1 MQLLVPQ
8 QVYSAYSQGALVP
21 GPWVLNMWS
30 GISRTKHAVLVMG
43 KSACIWPAAP
53 ALYCMPQHW
62 KVSALASMEHAASQP
77 APVDLK
83 LRPMWRV
90 LILLF
95 EGKFFLPG
103 SCASTLGLSWVGVR
117 LVMDCDPALF
127 GLPCLDCLGLAGVGC
142 RFVPPLDCLGSFVGL
157 LLGGFPPVAC
167 LG

>member
-21 GPWVLNMWS
+21 GQWVLNMWS
-30 GISRTKHAVLVMG
+30 GISRAKHAVLVMG

-62 KVSALASMEHAASQP
+62 KVSAFASIEHAASQP

-95 EGKFFLPG
+95 EGKFSFQVHVLP
-103 SCASTLGLSWVGVR
+103 
-117 LVMDCDPALF
+117 P
-127 GLPCLDCLGLAGVGC
+127 LDCLGLAGVGC
-142 RFVPPLDCLGSFVGL
+142 RFVPPLDCLGRSWVFCWPVVGRVSTRGL
-157 LLGGFPPVAC
+157 SWVIW
-167 LG
+167 